1 MTAGKD
7 WISSSSGK
15 LGANPSP
22 SESQLVILRYNLRPE
37 EALLGVS
44 LSLTHRD
51 VPLSLSEMSR

>member
-37 EALLGVS
+37 GALLGVS

-51 VPLSLSEMSR
+51 VP